1 MTEQTVIDLGV
12 QAIWVTIK
20 VATPAL
26 GATLVAGIIISVIQA
41 ATQINEQTV
50 AFVPKILAM
59 TAAIVFFGPWII
71 QEMMIFTVDLFRNIP
86 SAIR

>member
-12 QAIWVTIK
+12 RAIWVTMKI
-20 VATPAL
+20 AAPAL
-26 GATLVAGIIISVIQA
+26 GATLIAGIIISIIQA

-71 QEMMIFTVDLFRNIP
+71 QEMMVFTVDLIRNIP
-86 SAIR
+86 AAIR